1 MNHPLI
7 ETGVYMRLRYLI
19 PLAVVMLPSLATADN
34 CEIAVSAADGMAYD
48 TRSINVPASCE
59 TFTVNFEHKGRLPK
73 GGMGHNWVLTKS
85 ADVND
90 VAKAGSEAGIANDF
104 LPEDDSRV
112 IAATPLLG
120 GGEKASVSFKTAELS
135 TEDSYTF
142 FCSFPGH
149 WAMMRG
155 SLQLVN

>member
-1 MNHPLI
+1 
-7 ETGVYMRLRYLI
+7 MRLRYLI
-19 PLAVVMLPSLATADN
+19 PLAVVFFPSIAAADN
-34 CEIAVSAADGMAYD
+34 CEFAVSAADGMAFD
-48 TRSINVPASCE
+48 TRSIDVPVSCE

-85 ADVND
+85 ADMND
-90 VAKAGSEAGIANDF
+90 VAKAASAAGIANDF
-104 LPEDDSRV
+104 LPEGDNRI

-120 GGEKASVSFKTAELS
+120 GGEKASVSFKTAVLS
-135 TEDSYTF
+135 ADDAYTF

-149 WAMMRG
+149 CSMMRG

>member
-1 MNHPLI
+1 
-7 ETGVYMRLRYLI
+7 MRLRYLI
-19 PLAVVMLPSLATADN
+19 PLAVALLPSIAAADS
-34 CEIAVSAADGMAYD
+34 CEVAVSAADGMAFD

-85 ADVND
+85 ADVNE
-90 VAKAGSEAGIANDF
+90 VAKAASAAGIAKDF
-104 LPEDDSRV
+104 LPEDDNRI

-120 GGEKASVSFKTAELS
+120 GGEKASVSFKTADLS
-135 TEDSYTF
+135 SDDAYTF

-149 WAMMRG
+149 WSMMRG
-155 SLQLVN
+155 SLKLVN